1 MRVIAGIARSVPL
14 ITPRGLETR
23 PTSDQIKETLF
34 NMLQGY
40 IEGSNFL
47 DLYAGSGQIGIEALS
62 RGAEFAAFVEK
73 SDEAVKCIKAN
84 VDKTKFNDK
93 SMILKLEVLSGIR
106 ALELEKKRFDIV
118 FLDPPYNQ
126 GLEQGILTAL
136 VGSAIL
142 NDEVIII
149 VEASK
154 NTDFSFVDY
163 LGLKI
168 VKDKIYKNNRHLFL
182 RKNNLESKLWQTI
195 K

>member
-14 ITPRGLETR
+14 ITPKGLETR

-182 RKNNLESKLWQTI
+182 RKNNLENKLWQTI

>member
-14 ITPRGLETR
+14 ITPKGLETR

-40 IEGSNFL
+40 TEGANFL

-62 RGAEFAAFVEK
+62 RGAKFAAFVEK

-84 VDKTKFNDK
+84 VDKTKFADK

-106 ALELEKKRFDIV
+106 TLELEKKRFDIV

>member
-40 IEGSNFL
+40 TEGANFL

-84 VDKTKFNDK
+84 VDKTKFADK

-106 ALELEKKRFDIV
+106 TLELEKKRFDIV

-142 NDEVIII
+142 NDEFIII

>member
-40 IEGSNFL
+40 TEGANFL

-84 VDKTKFNDK
+84 VDKTKFADK

-106 ALELEKKRFDIV
+106 TLELEKKQFDIV

-142 NDEVIII
+142 NDEFIII

>member
-14 ITPRGLETR
+14 ITPKGLETR

-40 IEGSNFL
+40 TEGANFL

-84 VDKTKFNDK
+84 VDKTKFADK

-106 ALELEKKRFDIV
+106 TLELEKKRFDIV

-182 RKNNLESKLWQTI
+182 RKK
-195 K
+195 

>member
-40 IEGSNFL
+40 TEGANFL

-182 RKNNLESKLWQTI
+182 RKNNLENKLWQTI

>member
-40 IEGSNFL
+40 TEGANFL

>member
-14 ITPRGLETR
+14 ITPKGLETR

-106 ALELEKKRFDIV
+106 ALELEKKHFDIV

>member
-73 SDEAVKCIKAN
+73 SDEAVKCSKAN
-84 VDKTKFNDK
+84 VDKTKFADK

-106 ALELEKKRFDIV
+106 TLELEKKRFDIV

>member
-40 IEGSNFL
+40 TEGANFL

-84 VDKTKFNDK
+84 VDKTKFADK

-106 ALELEKKRFDIV
+106 TLELEKKRFDIV

-142 NDEVIII
+142 NDEVIIT

>member
-40 IEGSNFL
+40 TEGANFL

-84 VDKTKFNDK
+84 VDKTKFADK

>member
-40 IEGSNFL
+40 TEGANFL

-73 SDEAVKCIKAN
+73 SDEAVKCIKAK
-84 VDKTKFNDK
+84 VDKTKFADK

-106 ALELEKKRFDIV
+106 TLELEKKRFDIV

-168 VKDKIYKNNRHLFL
+168 VKDKIYKNNRHLCL

>member
-40 IEGSNFL
+40 TEGANFL

-84 VDKTKFNDK
+84 VDKTKFADK

-106 ALELEKKRFDIV
+106 TLELEKKQFDIV

>member
-40 IEGSNFL
+40 TEGANFL

-84 VDKTKFNDK
+84 VDKTKFADK

-106 ALELEKKRFDIV
+106 TLELEKKRFDIV

>member
-14 ITPRGLETR
+14 ITPKGLETR

-84 VDKTKFNDK
+84 IDKTKFADK

-106 ALELEKKRFDIV
+106 TLELEKKRFDIV

>member
-14 ITPRGLETR
+14 ITPKGLETR

-40 IEGSNFL
+40 TEGANFL

-73 SDEAVKCIKAN
+73 SDEAVKCINAN
-84 VDKTKFNDK
+84 VDKTKFADK

-106 ALELEKKRFDIV
+106 TLELEKKRFDIV

>member
-14 ITPRGLETR
+14 ITPKGLETR

-93 SMILKLEVLSGIR
+93 SMILKLEVLSGMR

>member
-14 ITPRGLETR
+14 ITPKGLETR

-84 VDKTKFNDK
+84 VDKTKFADK

-106 ALELEKKRFDIV
+106 TLELEKKQFDIV

>member
-40 IEGSNFL
+40 TEGANFL

-84 VDKTKFNDK
+84 VDKTKFADK

-106 ALELEKKRFDIV
+106 TLELEKKRFDIV

-182 RKNNLESKLWQTI
+182 RKNNLENKLWQTI

>member
-14 ITPRGLETR
+14 ITPKGLETR

-40 IEGSNFL
+40 TEGANFL

-84 VDKTKFNDK
+84 VDKTKFADK

-106 ALELEKKRFDIV
+106 TLELEKKRFDIV

-182 RKNNLESKLWQTI
+182 RKNNLENKLWQTI

>member
-14 ITPRGLETR
+14 ITPKGLETR

-40 IEGSNFL
+40 TEGANFL

-84 VDKTKFNDK
+84 VDKTKFADK

-106 ALELEKKRFDIV
+106 TLELEKKRFDIV

>member
-14 ITPRGLETR
+14 ITPKGLETR

-84 VDKTKFNDK
+84 VDKTKFADK

-106 ALELEKKRFDIV
+106 TLELEKKRFDIV

>member
-14 ITPRGLETR
+14 ITPKGLETR

-84 VDKTKFNDK
+84 VDKTKFADK

-182 RKNNLESKLWQTI
+182 RKNNLENKLWQTI

>member
-14 ITPRGLETR
+14 ITPKGLETR

-40 IEGSNFL
+40 TEGANFL

-106 ALELEKKRFDIV
+106 ALELEKKHFDIV

>member
-40 IEGSNFL
+40 TEGANFL

-84 VDKTKFNDK
+84 IDKTKFVDK

-106 ALELEKKRFDIV
+106 TLELEKKRFDIV

-182 RKNNLESKLWQTI
+182 RKNNLENKLWQTI

>member
-40 IEGSNFL
+40 TEGANFL

-84 VDKTKFNDK
+84 VDKTKFADK

-106 ALELEKKRFDIV
+106 TLELEKKRFDIV

-182 RKNNLESKLWQTI
+182 RNNNLENKLWQTI

>member
-1 MRVIAGIARSVPL
+1 MRGIAGIARSVPL
-14 ITPRGLETR
+14 ITPKGLETR

-62 RGAEFAAFVEK
+62 RGAEFVAFVEK

-84 VDKTKFNDK
+84 VDKTKFADK

-106 ALELEKKRFDIV
+106 TLELEKKRFDIV